1 MTIYPSALSYK
12 QVFLLANL
20 KETCF
25 FQAVSYS
32 EFKCKRAN
40 SVDPDEVAH
49 YEPPHQDLHCLHINL
64 FSAFEPFKSAR
75 VNG

>member
-1 MTIYPSALSYK
+1 M
-12 QVFLLANL
+12 FLPG
-20 KETCF
+20 CF
-25 FQAVSYS
+25 Q
-32 EFKCKRAN
+32 FKCKRAN

-64 FSAFEPFKSAR
+64 FSAFEPFESVR